1 MSEVEEKSLKKK
13 VLLEILGKQ
22 DPKNAFT
29 VTYKLANASRNSGV
43 RMCRNILLLNGY
55 LHANFPL
62 FSMGNATFLIFAK
75 DVPMTP
81 IKYAWED
88 IY

>member
-43 RMCRNILLLNGY
+43 RMCRNILFLNGY
-55 LHANFPL
+55 LTNFLL
-62 FSMGNATFLIFAK
+62 FSMGNATFLIFAE

-81 IKYAWED
+81 IKYA
-88 IY
+88 